1 MRSPLLLASLVLLAA
16 CGGSADSTTAPG
28 TGTGTGTPPVP
39 TVTTSV
45 NLSGN
50 TFSPSAIQV
59 SPGAVVTWTNSDSYN
74 HNVTFA
80 STDVGTVANFATGS
94 RTLTMPAAVGTYTY
108 HCTIHAGMNGT
119 VEVK

>member
-16 CGGSADSTTAPG
+16 CGGSADSTTAP
-28 TGTGTGTPPVP
+28 TTGTGTPPAP

-50 TFSPSAIQV
+50 AFSPSAIQV

-74 HNVTFA
+74 HNVTFS

-94 RTLTMPAAVGTYTY
+94 RTLTMPAAVGTYAY
-108 HCTIHAGMNGT
+108 HCTIHAGMSGT